1 MAIGI
6 GRIGVRRAVFAALGA
21 LCVALGIIGVF
32 VPGVPATEFILAAS
46 YLFSRSSP
54 ALEGWLER
62 HRWLGPMLRQFRETR
77 GMPRKAKALALVWMW
92 TGLAISLH
100 AMAALGPGVQL
111 AMLTMGLLG
120 TVAILFFVRTTAGRQ
135 PLILS

>member
-1 MAIGI
+1 
-6 GRIGVRRAVFAALGA
+6 
-21 LCVALGIIGVF
+21 
-32 VPGVPATEFILAAS
+32 
-46 YLFSRSSP
+46 
-54 ALEGWLER
+54 
-62 HRWLGPMLRQFRETR
+62 MLRQFRETR